1 MRFEVLG
8 PVRVTREDDVAPVSG
23 AVRLGLLGLLLAHA
37 NAPVPAETLLDAL
50 WDTAD
55 APDPQRLHLTV
66 HRLRRALGE
75 PERLVLGPGGY
86 VLRVAPDELD
96 AQLFDDALEQ
106 AERTQDPCRRAPL
119 LRGALRL
126 WRGEAYQGL
135 DLCPLAG
142 DAERLTERRDA
153 ACEQL
158 YAAEL
163 DCGRHETAVAD
174 LAALVRRHPLR
185 EHLHAL
191 LMTALC
197 RSGRQADALA
207 VYRTVRRTLVDELG
221 VEPGPEL
228 RDLER
233 RILAGGDDLVPRV
246 HAAGSRPVT
255 PVH

>member
-8 PVRVTREDDVAPVSG
+8 PVRVTRDGEVAPLSG
-23 AVRLGLLGLLLAHA
+23 AVRVGLLGLLLANA
-37 NAPVPAETLLDAL
+37 NTPVPAETLLDAL
-50 WDTAD
+50 WDTPE

-66 HRLRRALGE
+66 HRLRRALCE
-75 PERLVLGPGGY
+75 PARLTHGPGGY
-86 VLRVAPDELD
+86 VLRVERGELD
-96 AQLFDDALEQ
+96 ADLFDDALGQ
-106 AERTQDPCRRAPL
+106 AARTEDPCRRASL
-119 LRGALRL
+119 LRHALGL
-126 WRGEAYQGL
+126 WRGEPYQGL
-135 DLCPLAG
+135 DLCSLAG
-142 DAERLTERRDA
+142 DAGRLTERRDA

-163 DCGRHETAVAD
+163 DCGRHESAVAD
-174 LAALVRRHPLR
+174 LTALVRRHPLR

-207 VYRTVRRTLVDELG
+207 VYRAVRRTLVDELG

-233 RILAGGDDLVPRV
+233 RILAGGDDLMHPALSAVR
-246 HAAGSRPVT
+246 
-255 PVH
+255 